1 MSNKTICS
9 AFWHHTNIRSDN
21 RVFPC
26 CRFKYPVANFDGDIN
41 KILTLPVY
49 EELRQKAKA
58 GEHIPGCQK
67 CYDEEAEGFLER
79 KTVYAPAR
87 RIEFNKRYD
96 CKSVSLDFVEVGYDN
111 ICNLMC
117 VMCSPEWS
125 NAWGKKL
132 YPDLPPK
139 QLIKDTDEF
148 KNIPDTINTVL
159 FLGGEPLMTNRHIRF
174 IESFKSAKELT
185 AIYNTNGT
193 HCITDRMKIA
203 WDRCKKVMFYISV
216 DGIGETN
223 DRVREGSNWQDILN
237 FISQVKKYGYDF
249 SITSTIHK
257 DNIMELPKLHDWIDS
272 NGYDW
277 DINNVT
283 WPEHLNISLLS
294 KEDKDIITLYI
305 LNHNIPN
312 KESLLEHLDK

>member
-132 YPDLPPK
+132 YPDLPK
-139 QLIKDTDEF
+139 
-148 KNIPDTINTVL
+148 
-159 FLGGEPLMTNRHIRF
+159 
-174 IESFKSAKELT
+174 
-185 AIYNTNGT
+185 
-193 HCITDRMKIA
+193 
-203 WDRCKKVMFYISV
+203 
-216 DGIGETN
+216 
-223 DRVREGSNWQDILN
+223 
-237 FISQVKKYGYDF
+237 
-249 SITSTIHK
+249 
-257 DNIMELPKLHDWIDS
+257 
-272 NGYDW
+272 
-277 DINNVT
+277 
-283 WPEHLNISLLS
+283 LNIF
-294 KEDKDIITLYI
+294 
-305 LNHNIPN
+305 
-312 KESLLEHLDK
+312 LENLI